1 MDINKIKDLIRI
13 GRVSSINPL
22 KCTAKVTF
30 PDKDDMVSD
39 ELPILTIGT
48 NKTKAYFLP
57 AIDTQ
62 VLCIFLPNNSGKGI
76 NDGFILGCIY
86 SDEDMPVENN
96 EKVVSIN
103 FDDGSYIRFDNGN
116 IEIYGSKTV
125 KITAPKIDINI

>member
-76 NDGFILGCIY
+76 NDGFVLGCIY

-116 IEIYGSKTV
+116 IEIHGSKTV
-125 KITAPKIDINI
+125 KITAPKIDLNL